1 MKEKLTLLSAALVAA
16 TAAWAMPGDRLP
28 DKMKHQRRSAVERR
42 EAPAPR
48 AYVAPA
54 APADKGD
61 VRLDSIVGR
70 TPEGKYDTKT
80 IVEYVDTERKR
91 IETPYYYMEEW
102 SVEQQAYIPT
112 WQPMGNR
119 TETASDEQGRLT
131 LQAYYWWN
139 TEAATW
145 QGNYR
150 SEWVYSADGREVTE
164 TYSNWQDGAWAHSSK
179 YETTYDAVG
188 NVLESVSYQWDAAT
202 QAWAGDDRTVSTYDD
217 RGNTLTDTSYSWD
230 ADTKQWTEEDFMEW
244 VLDPATYQVDTIY
257 YRYLEEGAWHHQR
270 GVYEWNDHGGQ
281 IRETMYMK
289 NAAGEW
295 EKTAD
300 YKYEDT
306 YDAQGRRAQT
316 IASEWY
322 ADAPEWTYMYK
333 ATYEYAD
340 NGTETETQY
349 NYVDGEWVPDTKYES
364 LNDDEGRTLIYSH
377 LQWNAET
384 NRWEAQEYNE
394 RQVNDY
400 DDAGHLTLYELYRW
414 DVDAQEWNVYLRLE
428 WGYDEHGNLTLEAYY
443 GESPETGAY
452 ELQYRR
458 TNEYDY
464 DQYGNALTRR
474 YYDGGEL
481 MEIHEYFYSPNPL
494 APTTG
499 QATVAV
505 PTPVVYV
512 DGADIRLTGL
522 ADAAVTLHDLGGRIV
537 ATAPATDGRA
547 TITAPAPGLYVVRC
561 GGQSVKVLVR

>member
-54 APADKGD
+54 APADKGGL
-61 VRLDSIVGR
+61 RLDSIVGR
-70 TPEGKYDTKT
+70 TPEGNYISKT
-80 IVEYVDTERKR
+80 LVEYIDTERKR
-91 IETPYYYMEEW
+91 IETPYYFMEEW
-102 SVEQQAYIPT
+102 SDEQQAYIPT
-112 WQPMGNR
+112 WQLMGNR

-139 TEAATW
+139 TEAAAW
-145 QGNYR
+145 QGNGR
-150 SEWVYSADGREVTE
+150 REWVYSADGREVTE
-164 TYSNWQDGAWAHSSK
+164 TYSNWQDGGWTYSNK
-179 YETTYDAVG
+179 QETTYDAAG
-188 NVLESVSYQWDAAT
+188 NVLEYASYQWDAAA
-202 QAWAGDDRTVSTYDD
+202 QAWAGDYRTVSTYDD
-217 RGNTLTDTSYSWD
+217 RGNPLTDTSYSWD
-230 ADTKQWTEEDFMEW
+230 ADTKQWTEEYFMEW

-295 EKTAD
+295 EKTED

-340 NGTETETQY
+340 NGTETVTQY

-364 LNDDEGRTLIYSH
+364 LNDDEGRALVSSV
-377 LQWNAET
+377 LQWNAT
-384 NRWEAQEYNE
+384 DSRWETLSGNPRY
-394 RQVNDY
+394 VYTY
-400 DDAGHLTLYELYRW
+400 DEAGHETFFQRYEWMLEN
-414 DVDAQEWNVYLRLE
+414 QEWELCYERTST
-428 WGYDEHGNLTLEAYY
+428 YDEYGNLTFEDTYGKDPVRLEYVHF
-443 GESPETGAY
+443 SRFIY
-452 ELQYRR
+452 EY
-458 TNEYDY
+458 TY
-464 DQYGNALTRR
+464 DQHGNILVKQYSGMGVATSEER
-474 YYDGGEL
+474 YY
-481 MEIHEYFYSPNPL
+481 YSPNPL
-494 APTTG
+494 APVTG
-499 QATVAV
+499 QAAV
-505 PTPVVYV
+505 QSPAPIVYV
-512 DGADIRLTGL
+512 DGVDIRLAGL

-537 ATAPATDGRA
+537 ATAPATTGEA
-547 TITAPAPGLYVVRC
+547 FA
-561 GGQSVKVLVR
+561 